1 MAISAKQIGWSQQ
14 SSLLWNISKQLE
26 NLIKVTSKVSVSGG
40 GNPPT
45 PTGIPFQ
52 DYPPA
57 GLTSEGA
64 KFIYTDGVELISYHI
79 KGMSTISNGGNG
91 FENYLCSIN
100 FPPSQGPPFF
110 FPGSVTGM
118 FQSGGEGS
126 IVTTPLA
133 NGGVVELDGVHVP
146 VSSLDFNLFDYGN
159 NPQPDGSYNYALVV
173 DATVENP
180 DALNI
185 TGLMAYDFEF
195 LLPNFFESPTIFQ
208 D

>member
-1 MAISAKQIGWSQQ
+1 MAIPSRQIGWSTQ
-14 SSLLWNISKQLE
+14 SNLLWQISKQLE
-26 NLIKVTSKVSVSGG
+26 NLIRVTSNVSVIS
-40 GNPPT
+40 GNPST

-57 GLTSEGA
+57 GLTNDGA
-64 KFIYTDGVELISYHI
+64 KFTYTDGVELISYHI

-100 FPPSQGPPFF
+100 FPEGQPFF
-110 FPGSVTGM
+110 FPGTITGM
-118 FQSGGEGS
+118 FQSGGGGD

-133 NGGVVELDGVHVP
+133 NGGLVELDGVHVP
-146 VSSLDFNLFDYGN
+146 VSNLDVNLYDYGN

-195 LLPNFFESPTIFQ
+195 LLPNFIPSPTIFQ